1 MLLKNEA
8 HISYGM
14 VFVYAKYS
22 DICIQEAF
30 LEEKKKK
37 SWSES
42 SFSKSKWK
50 ISKVDH
56 RGSCSLKQHYGLS
69 KSSSER

>member
-37 SWSES
+37 KLE
-42 SFSKSKWK
+42 WK
-50 ISKVDH
+50 FFF
-56 RGSCSLKQHYGLS
+56 
-69 KSSSER
+69 